1 MPQLAD
7 ILRRYGPQYIERFG
21 QAMPPSHRRA
31 LSDVMGCQTPAMGG
45 HVFVC
50 DLCGEETFAYHSCRN
65 RACPKCHRHQI
76 DQWTEKRREQLLD
89 VPYFHLVFTLPKQL
103 RSLARGNQKRL
114 YALLMKSAAQ
124 ALLEL
129 ARHKRYV
136 GATLG
141 VMAVLHTWTSTLAY
155 HPHVHCLVPAGGL
168 ASDHKHWVPTRK
180 HFLVPVKALSRL
192 FRGHFIARLRQQAP
206 GLRLPPQVF
215 ETDWVVYCKPAIQGP
230 QKVLEYLARYVHRI
244 AITNNRIITIHD
256 GKVTFRFTSNK
267 DHAQRTMTLP
277 ALEFIRR
284 FLQHV
289 LPKGFH
295 KVRYYGLWAPVNTR
309 LLRLLRYR
317 LASAPCASTPNA
329 HKTKENGAEQRPA
342 HIRTCPHCQTGIL
355 RFHRRLP
362 QKYWPPP

>member
-7 ILRRYGPQYIERFG
+7 IFRRYGPEYIERFG

-31 LSDVMGCQTPAMGG
+31 LGDIMGCQTPAMGG

-50 DLCGEETFAYHSCRN
+50 DQCGVETFAYHSCRN
-65 RACPKCHRHQI
+65 RACPKCHSHQI
-76 DQWTEKRREQLLD
+76 HQWTQKRREQLLD
-89 VPYFHLVFTLPKQL
+89 VPYFHLVFTLPQPL
-103 RSLARGNQKRL
+103 RSLARASQKRV
-114 YALLMKSAAQ
+114 YAILMKSAAQ

-129 ARHKRYV
+129 ARDRHYV

-141 VMAVLHTWTSTLAY
+141 IMAVLHTWTSTLEY

-168 ASDHKHWVPTRK
+168 SPDKKHWAPTRK
-180 HFLVPVKALSRL
+180 RFLVPVKALSRL
-192 FRGHFIARLRQQAP
+192 FRGKFIADLKQQAP
-206 GLRLPPQVF
+206 EFRLPPHVF

-267 DHAQRTMTLP
+267 DHARKTMTLP

-289 LPKGFH
+289 LPKAFH
-295 KVRYYGLWAPVNTR
+295 KVRDYGLWAPVNTR

-317 LASAPCASTPNA
+317 LASSASASTPNT
-329 HKTKENGAEQRPA
+329 HKTKENDAQQGPA
-342 HIRTCPHCQTGIL
+342 HLRTSPHCPIGIL
-355 RFHRRLP
+355 RFHRRVP
-362 QKYWPPP
+362 KKYPPPP